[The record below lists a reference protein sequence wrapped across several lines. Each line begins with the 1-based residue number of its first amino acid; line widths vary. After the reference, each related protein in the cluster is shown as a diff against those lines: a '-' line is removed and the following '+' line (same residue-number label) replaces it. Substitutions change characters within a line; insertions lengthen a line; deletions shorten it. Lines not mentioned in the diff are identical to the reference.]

1 MPVAWEKSKQ
11 YLLAN
16 LANAGCNSVGRWKI
30 SLQIEKTNKQKKNTS
45 RSLRPNSNTSS
56 INVSLVS
63 LESPTSSSSSSPRR
77 ASSSSVADS
86 LSLSAAALRVAS
98 VLRWTRV
105 EVLCAREA
113 IAGAGK
119 RSNTERIAYLDSF
132 ERHGACTINVKR
144 KNGGKY

>member
-1 MPVAWEKSKQ
+1 MPVAWAKSKQ

-16 LANAGCNSVGRWKI
+16 LANAGYNSDGRWKL
-30 SLQIEKTNKQKKNTS
+30 SVQIKKKNTS
-45 RSLRPNSNTSS
+45 RSLRPNSSTSS

-77 ASSSSVADS
+77 ASSSSVVDS

-105 EVLCAREA
+105 EVLCVREA

-119 RSNTERIAYLDSF
+119 RSNTERIADLDSF
-132 ERHGACTINVKR
+132 ESPGACTINVKR